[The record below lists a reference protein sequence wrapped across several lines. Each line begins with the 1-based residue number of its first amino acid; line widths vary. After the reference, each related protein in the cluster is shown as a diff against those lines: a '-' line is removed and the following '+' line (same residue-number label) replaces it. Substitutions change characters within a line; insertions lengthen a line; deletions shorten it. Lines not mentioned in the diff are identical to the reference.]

1 MNSWAPARPS
11 ASFVFHSHES
21 SKTAPEI
28 PDVAAKGTSTEESF
42 HKTDVLIHLPST
54 ANELRLV
61 PAEKRIASSEGGRSQ
76 GSGRPM
82 PVHQVLPMK
91 LSTRGGH
98 ATANNAQV
106 EKPSIGISKNFSESC
121 IGAGANVSAPHSG
134 PLFAP
139 NPYMSRSQPQ
149 INSPISAIPQHVK
162 SNILPMNLA
171 GKSKSTPSSAHNSP
185 TRSVPTSGVD
195 FQSGSTEKHMQKT
208 RIKEESEIIYF

>member
-1 MNSWAPARPS
+1 MNNWAPARPS
-11 ASFVFHSHES
+11 ASFVFHGHES

-28 PDVAAKGTSTEESF
+28 PAK
-42 HKTDVLIHLPST
+42 K
-54 ANELRLV
+54 RL
-61 PAEKRIASSEGGRSQ
+61 ASSEVARSQ
-76 GSGRPM
+76 GSGPSM

-98 ATANNAQV
+98 AAANDAQV

-195 FQSGSTEKHMQKT
+195 FQSGSAEKHMQKT
-208 RIKEESEIIYF
+208 RIKESEIIYF